1 MIRRNKIQTLTLFA
15 LLATLFI
22 GCGEESNEHVFGDTS
37 TDAAITMNVGDEQQ
51 ILAGDVLE
59 PNDAST
65 RIEVEHIIDDDTK
78 YVTIVSGSATLLRG
92 AYAVQ

>member
-1 MIRRNKIQTLTLFA
+1 MRSKKIQTLTLSIA
-15 LLATLFI
+15 LATLFL

-78 YVTIVSGSATLLRG
+78 YVTILEGSATLLRG
-92 AYAVQ
+92 SYAVK